1 MHKYWQSIVS
11 HHTHVPHVSQP
22 DFTRFHF
29 SIPNLNKFHPV
40 VLPTRSTP
48 SLVICSRTSP
58 SCITLF
64 SFSFLQRLRHKA
76 ARSQQEPSPK
86 IVKLFSSRA
95 ARRQVHVH
103 AGPCTEPSCR
113 VNDDWECVNK
123 RWGHKGVESYWSH
136 PWIRDQIALLSGSHS
151 VHAFRQDDWL
161 LSRSKV
167 LRMWCSME
175 DRDC

>member
-11 HHTHVPHVSQP
+11 HHTHVPHVPQP

-123 RWGHKGVESYWSH
+123 RWGHKGWK
-136 PWIRDQIALLSGSHS
+136 LLKSSVDSGSDCLVIGFS
-151 VHAFRQDDWL
+151 FGAR
-161 LSRSKV
+161 LSARRLTVISKQSPENV
-167 LRMWCSME
+167 M
-175 DRDC
+175 